1 MEICE
6 GRYGRT
12 ERALVTFDG
21 AETQGLSTGDRVAVK
36 KARETTKL
44 VKLSRES
51 FMKTMREKMKGN

>member
-1 MEICE
+1 M
-6 GRYGRT
+6 
-12 ERALVTFDG
+12 TFDG